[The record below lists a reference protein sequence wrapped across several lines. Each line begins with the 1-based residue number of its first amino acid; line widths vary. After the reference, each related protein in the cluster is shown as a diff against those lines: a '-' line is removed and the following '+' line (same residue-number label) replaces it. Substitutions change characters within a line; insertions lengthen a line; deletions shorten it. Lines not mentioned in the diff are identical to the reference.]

1 MLNKLLISLLAK
13 LDFTELLKDK
23 RLRWSA
29 KRTIGALIAITACND
44 IVANGVT
51 WMNVCLCFVAVLPLC
66 LALLENDEKPSV
78 VERIMIAKEKRRNKN
93 D

>member
-13 LDFTELLKDK
+13 LDLTELLKDK

-78 VERIMIAKEKRRNKN
+78 VERIMIAKEKRKNKN

>member
-1 MLNKLLISLLAK
+1 MLNKILISLLAK
-13 LDFTELLKDK
+13 LDLTELLKDK

-66 LALLENDEKPSV
+66 ISLLENDEKPSV
-78 VERIMIAKEKRRNKN
+78 VERIMIAKEKRKKKN

>member
-78 VERIMIAKEKRRNKN
+78 VERIMIAKEKRKNKN

>member
-1 MLNKLLISLLAK
+1 MLNKILISLLAK
-13 LDFTELLKDK
+13 LDLTEILKDK

-78 VERIMIAKEKRRNKN
+78 VERIMIAKEKRKNKN

>member
-13 LDFTELLKDK
+13 LDLSELLKDK

-29 KRTIGALIAITACND
+29 KRTIGALIAVTACND
-44 IVANGVT
+44 IVVNGVT

-66 LALLENDEKPSV
+66 ISLLENDEKPSV
-78 VERIMIAKEKRRNKN
+78 VERIMIAKEKRKNKN

>member
-1 MLNKLLISLLAK
+1 MLNKILISLLAK
-13 LDFTELLKDK
+13 LDLTELLKDK

-29 KRTIGALIAITACND
+29 KRTIGALIAVTACND

-78 VERIMIAKEKRRNKN
+78 VERIMIAKEKRKNKN

>member
-44 IVANGVT
+44 IVTNGVT

-78 VERIMIAKEKRRNKN
+78 VERIMIAKEKRKNKN

>member
-1 MLNKLLISLLAK
+1 MLNKILIALLAK
-13 LDFTELLKDK
+13 LDLTELLKDK

-29 KRTIGALIAITACND
+29 KRTIGALIAVTACND

-78 VERIMIAKEKRRNKN
+78 VERIMIAKEKRKNKN

>member
-1 MLNKLLISLLAK
+1 MLNKFLISLLAK
-13 LDFTELLKDK
+13 LDLTELLKDK

-78 VERIMIAKEKRRNKN
+78 VERIMLAKENRRKKN

>member
-1 MLNKLLISLLAK
+1 MLNKFLISLLAK
-13 LDFTELLKDK
+13 LDLTELLKDK

-78 VERIMIAKEKRRNKN
+78 VERIMIAKEKRKNKN